1 MSDAQLRTKSRLM
14 TRKLARHGFTAG
26 ILIACALLLYQ
37 RLEGLDIAALGA
49 AFRAVSALQ
58 WGLAGVATGLSFL
71 AVARYDVVA
80 HRHFATGCAPAR
92 ATLSGATAIALG
104 QTLGAGA
111 VVGAFVRWRM
121 MPGLGLAMAARISVF
136 VAVSFLS
143 ALLVVLALAGL
154 CLPHAPLP
162 LWMSLL
168 ILCGAGLVVLAA
180 FLTPDLRLGRFRL
193 TLPSLRALWA
203 LFLLCLLDTV
213 MAGLALHLLL
223 PESIHLPFALF
234 LPAFLLALGAA
245 ILSGTPG
252 GVGPFELTLL
262 ALLPSAPEADLL
274 AGVLAFRILYYAL
287 PAVMA
292 GALLLR
298 RQPGDLPVRRP
309 VAAHLSAPSRAELGV
324 LRQNGGTLERVGAGF
339 CGLVATGQT
348 LTALF
353 DPSGAH
359 AGDLARPLR
368 SMARERNRIACK
380 YKITARHAAHARR
393 AGWAVL
399 HVADEAMIATADHDL
414 QGPAYRQLRRKL
426 RQAANAGVQIRCA
439 SPDKG
444 LPLREMAAVSA
455 AWEAAHGGARGL
467 SMGRFDADYLRG
479 QTVFLAWQGAELVG
493 FISLHRASHEWCLD
507 LMRALPG
514 APDGTMHALVH
525 EAILATRA
533 AGVSTLCL
541 AAVPAAAPSAG
552 RLESRLRAL
561 TDRAA
566 GGAGLRQFKASFA
579 PRWQPLYMA
588 APTVSQ
594 LFLAACDL
602 ARAIRSA
609 PAIGDRP
616 LHNDY
621 EEKPIAPAVA
631 S

>member
-1 MSDAQLRTKSRLM
+1 MADALAKTKPHIMARH
-14 TRKLARHGFTAG
+14 LARHALTAG
-26 ILIACALLLYQ
+26 ILLGCAALLYH
-37 RLEGLDIAALGA
+37 RLEGLDIAALGV
-49 AFRAVSALQ
+49 AFRNVSALQ
-58 WGLAGVATGLSFL
+58 WTLATLATGLSFL

-80 HRHFATGCAPAR
+80 HRHFATGCSPTR

-121 MPGLGLAMAARISVF
+121 IPGLSLAVAARISVF
-136 VAVSFLS
+136 VAISFLA

-154 CLPHAPLP
+154 FLPHAPLP
-162 LWMSLL
+162 SWASLL
-168 ILCGAGLVVLAA
+168 ILCGAMGLATAA
-180 FLTPDLRLGRFRL
+180 FLSPELRLGRHRIA
-193 TLPSLRALWA
+193 LPSLRALWA
-203 LFLLCLLDTV
+203 LFVLCLLDTV
-213 MAGLALHLLL
+213 MAGLALHMLL
-223 PESIHLPFALF
+223 PDTVALPFALF

-262 ALLPSAPEADLL
+262 ALLPSAPEPDLL
-274 AGVLAFRILYYAL
+274 AAILAFRIVYYAL
-287 PAVMA
+287 PALLA

-298 RQPGDLPVRRP
+298 RQRLDAPTASIPAPL
-309 VAAHLSAPSRAELGV
+309 HAPSRAELGV
-324 LRQNGGTLERVGAGF
+324 LRQNGGAIESVGAGL
-339 CGLVATGQT
+339 CGLVSTGQT

-359 AGDLARPLR
+359 AGDLAKPLR
-368 SMARERNRIACK
+368 SLARDRNRIACK

-399 HVADEAMIATADHDL
+399 HVADEAMIATARHDL
-414 QGPAYRQLRRKL
+414 QGSAYRQLRRKL
-426 RQAANAGVQIRCA
+426 RHADSAGLRIERA
-439 SPDKG
+439 TA
-444 LPLREMAAVSA
+444 LPLSDMAAVSA

-467 SMGRFDADYLRG
+467 SMGRFDPAYLRD
-479 QTVFLAWQGAELVG
+479 QTVFLAFQGDHLIG

-507 LMRALPG
+507 LMRALPD

-525 EAILATRA
+525 AAILAARVA
-533 AGVSTLCL
+533 KVETLCL
-541 AAVPAAAPSAG
+541 AAVPATAPRAG
-552 RLESRLRAL
+552 RFETRLRAL

-588 APTVSQ
+588 APTGAQ
-594 LFLAACDL
+594 LLLAACDL
-602 ARAIRSA
+602 ARAIRCTSHS
-609 PAIGDRP
+609 GDLP